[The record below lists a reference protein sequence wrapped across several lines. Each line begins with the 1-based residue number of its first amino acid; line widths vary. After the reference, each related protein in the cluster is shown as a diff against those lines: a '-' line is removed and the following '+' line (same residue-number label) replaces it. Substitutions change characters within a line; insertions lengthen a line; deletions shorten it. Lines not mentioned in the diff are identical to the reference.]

1 MDNQNNNGSR
11 QRALAHVTVTGGVC
25 NLLLMLLKMAAGI
38 IGRSS
43 AMMADAIHSLSDFVT
58 DAVVLLF
65 VRISA
70 KPDDES
76 HDYGHGKFETLA
88 TCLIAIALFAVAVSI
103 LVKSAMAIA
112 GVAQGQIL
120 PQPGL
125 IALVA
130 AAISIA
136 VKEGLYWYTYLS
148 GKKWNSQVVIA
159 NAWHHRSDAFSSIA
173 TLVGIGCAYFLG
185 ERWRVMDP
193 IAAIIVGAMI
203 VKVSVNI
210 FLPAINELLEC
221 SLPKETEDKI
231 LEIVNHNPAVKDPH
245 KLKTRRIGNRIA
257 IEVHIRVD
265 STMSVKDSHDITMDI
280 EDRLKTEFGPDTL
293 VIVHVEPFEQ

>member
-1 MDNQNNNGSR
+1 MDNQNNTDPR
-11 QRALAHVTVTGGVC
+11 QRALTRVTVTGGIS

-38 IGRSS
+38 IGRSG
-43 AMMADAIHSLSDFVT
+43 AMVADAIHSLSDFLT

-88 TCLIAIALFAVAVSI
+88 TCLIAVTLFAVAVSI
-103 LVKSAMAIA
+103 LIKSAMAIA
-112 GVAQGQIL
+112 EVTQGLVL

-125 IALVA
+125 IALLA

-136 VKEGLYWYTYLS
+136 VKEGLYWYTYLN

-173 TLVGIGCAYFLG
+173 TLIGIGCAYFLG

-221 SLPKETEDKI
+221 SLPKETEDRI
-231 LEIVNHNPAVKDPH
+231 LEIVNANPAVKDPH

-265 STMSVKDSHDITMDI
+265 STMSVKDSHDITVDI
-280 EDRLKTEFGPDTL
+280 ENRLKQEYGPDTL
-293 VIVHVEPFEQ
+293 VIVHVEPLVL

>member
-1 MDNQNNNGSR
+1 MDNQNNTDPR
-11 QRALAHVTVTGGVC
+11 QRALTRVTVTGGIS

-38 IGRSS
+38 IGRSG
-43 AMMADAIHSLSDFVT
+43 AMVADAIHSLSDFLT

-88 TCLIAIALFAVAVSI
+88 TCLIAVTLFAVAVSI
-103 LVKSAMAIA
+103 LIKSAMAIA
-112 GVAQGQIL
+112 GVTQGLVL

-125 IALVA
+125 IALLA

-136 VKEGLYWYTYLS
+136 VKEGLYWYTYLN

-173 TLVGIGCAYFLG
+173 TLIGIGCAYFLG

-221 SLPKETEDKI
+221 SLPKETEDRI
-231 LEIVNHNPAVKDPH
+231 LEIVNANPAVKDPH

-265 STMSVKDSHDITMDI
+265 STMSVKDSHDITVDI
-280 EDRLKTEFGPDTL
+280 ENRLKQEYGPDTL
-293 VIVHVEPFEQ
+293 VIVHVEPLVL

>member
-1 MDNQNNNGSR
+1 MDNQNNTDPR
-11 QRALAHVTVTGGVC
+11 QRALTRVTVTGGIS

-38 IGRSS
+38 IGRSG
-43 AMMADAIHSLSDFVT
+43 AMVADAIHSLSDFLT

-88 TCLIAIALFAVAVSI
+88 TCMIAVTLFAVAVSI
-103 LVKSAMAIA
+103 LIKSAMAIA
-112 GVAQGQIL
+112 GVTQGLVL

-125 IALVA
+125 IALLA

-136 VKEGLYWYTYLS
+136 VKEGLYWYTYLN

-173 TLVGIGCAYFLG
+173 TLIGIGCAYFLG

-221 SLPKETEDKI
+221 SLPKETEDRI
-231 LEIVNHNPAVKDPH
+231 LEIVNANPAVKDPH

-265 STMSVKDSHDITMDI
+265 STMSVKDSHDITVDI
-280 EDRLKTEFGPDTL
+280 ENRLKQEYGPDTL
-293 VIVHVEPFEQ
+293 VIVHVEPLVL